1 MNVPWRLFLD
11 QNVRYEVKTLLQA
24 NGVEVSP
31 AADVQMQTALDPAIL
46 QFAIDQHRT
55 LITHDAEFGNLNLFP
70 LPEHHNGVIRLKISP
85 PMPSLVSEKLMQFL
99 SSHEPLGVADS
110 LVVITK
116 NKIRIRRQPHI

>member
-1 MNVPWRLFLD
+1 
-11 QNVRYEVKTLLQA
+11 
-24 NGVEVSP
+24 
-31 AADVQMQTALDPAIL
+31 MQTALDPAIL

-70 LPEHHNGVIRLKISP
+70 LPEHHNGDIRLKISP
-85 PMPSLVSEKLMQFL
+85 PIPSLVSEKPVQFL
-99 SSHEPLGVADS
+99 SSHEPSDVADS

>member
-1 MNVPWRLFLD
+1 MNAPWRLFLD

-24 NGVEVSP
+24 NGVEVSH

-55 LITHDAEFGNLNLFP
+55 LITHEAEFGNLDP

-85 PMPSLVSEKLMQFL
+85 PIPSLVSEKLMQFL
-99 SSHEPLGVADS
+99 SSHEPSDIADS

-116 NKIRIRRQPHI
+116 NKVRIRRQPHI